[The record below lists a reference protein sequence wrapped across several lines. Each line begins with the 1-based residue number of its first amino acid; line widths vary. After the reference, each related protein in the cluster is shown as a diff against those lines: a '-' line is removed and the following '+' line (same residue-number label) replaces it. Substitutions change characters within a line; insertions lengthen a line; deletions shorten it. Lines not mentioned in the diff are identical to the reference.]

1 MFRCRVGGGGSGD
14 LFNLMSTSVGDGKRV
29 GNGIVT
35 SRSWGHGAVLWEP
48 GQVKAR
54 VVVPGHE
61 VGPAERTLL
70 VATKKVD
77 QEGRIKPLEI
87 SLTVEGGISGLQI
100 KQKICAHAEM
110 PSAGSALTPE
120 RMSLT
125 IFGAE
130 LADDCTLSSVAPTA
144 ALVQARLQIRRRGAE
159 AHAGSPVVP
168 TAPESPSLSKVA
180 SSRFASPV
188 KGAAKTSSGSPEK
201 SRYVLPP
208 HSLTLRCLLGG
219 VGKPVEVQTSG
230 DMDVA
235 TLRAMVATLPIA
247 LQASKDDPTAGAL
260 AKKDPKA
267 SPAETED
274 AVPLD
279 KLVLLGEGS
288 DLEMAGAGGE
298 AAEEGAPHG
307 GAVPEGLVHL
317 RDGHLLSAYGLKT
330 GSLLYVVIE
339 GKQQPAE

>member
-1 MFRCRVGGGGSGD
+1 
-14 LFNLMSTSVGDGKRV
+14 MSTSVGDGKRV

-77 QEGRIKPLEI
+77 QDGRLKPLEI
-87 SLTVEGGISGLQI
+87 TLIVEGGITGLQI
-100 KQKICAHAEM
+100 KQKICTHAEM
-110 PSAGSALTPE
+110 PSVGSTLVPD

-159 AHAGSPVVP
+159 GHGAEGTP
-168 TAPESPSLSKVA
+168 TAPQSPSLSKVA
-180 SSRFASPV
+180 SSRFSSPV
-188 KGAAKTSSGSPEK
+188 KRATKTSPGSPEK
-201 SRYVLPP
+201 SRCVLPP

-247 LQASKDDPTAGAL
+247 LQASRDDPTAGAL

-267 SPAETED
+267 SPAETE
-274 AVPLD
+274 VTLD
-279 KLVLLGEGS
+279 KLVLLGEGI
-288 DLEMAGAGGE
+288 DLEIASEIASSGGAGLEAGGE
-298 AAEEGAPHG
+298 AAEEGARD
-307 GAVPEGLVHL
+307 GAAPEGLVHL

-330 GSLLYVVIE
+330 GSLLYLIIE

>member
-1 MFRCRVGGGGSGD
+1 
-14 LFNLMSTSVGDGKRV
+14 MSTSVGDGKRV
-29 GNGIVT
+29 GDGIVT

-77 QEGRIKPLEI
+77 QDGRLKPLEI
-87 SLTVEGGISGLQI
+87 TLIVEGGITGLQI
-100 KQKICAHAEM
+100 KQKICTHAEM
-110 PSAGSALTPE
+110 PSAGSAIVPE

-159 AHAGSPVVP
+159 GHAGSP
-168 TAPESPSLSKVA
+168 TAPQSPSLCKVA

-188 KGAAKTSSGSPEK
+188 KRATKTSPGSPEK
-201 SRYVLPP
+201 SRCVLPP

-235 TLRAMVATLPIA
+235 TLRRMVATLPIA
-247 LQASKDDPTAGAL
+247 LQASRDDPTAGAL

-279 KLVLLGEGS
+279 KLVLLGEGI
-288 DLEMAGAGGE
+288 DLEIASEIASSGGAGLEAGGE
-298 AAEEGAPHG
+298 AAEEGARG
-307 GAVPEGLVHL
+307 GAAPEGLVHL

-330 GSLLYVVIE
+330 GSLLYLVIE

>member
-1 MFRCRVGGGGSGD
+1 
-14 LFNLMSTSVGDGKRV
+14 MSTSVGDGKRV
-29 GNGIVT
+29 GDGIVT

-77 QEGRIKPLEI
+77 QDGRLKPLEI
-87 SLTVEGGISGLQI
+87 TLTVEGGITGLQI
-100 KQKICAHAEM
+100 KQKICTHAEM
-110 PSAGSALTPE
+110 PSAGSALAPE

-159 AHAGSPVVP
+159 GHTGSP

-188 KGAAKTSSGSPEK
+188 KRATKTSPGSPEK

-279 KLVLLGEGS
+279 KLVLLGEGI
-288 DLEMAGAGGE
+288 DLEIASSGGAGLEAGGE
-298 AAEEGAPHG
+298 AAEASARG
-307 GAVPEGLVHL
+307 GAAPEGLVHL

-330 GSLLYVVIE
+330 GSLLYLVIE

>member
-1 MFRCRVGGGGSGD
+1 
-14 LFNLMSTSVGDGKRV
+14 MSTSVGDGKRV
-29 GNGIVT
+29 GDGIVT

-77 QEGRIKPLEI
+77 QDGRLKPLEI
-87 SLTVEGGISGLQI
+87 TLTVEGGITGLQI
-100 KQKICAHAEM
+100 KQKICTHAEM
-110 PSAGSALTPE
+110 PSAGSALAPE

-144 ALVQARLQIRRRGAE
+144 ALVQARLQIRRRGANAE
-159 AHAGSPVVP
+159 GHAGSP

-188 KGAAKTSSGSPEK
+188 KRATKTSPGSPEK

-279 KLVLLGEGS
+279 KLVLLGEGI
-288 DLEMAGAGGE
+288 DLEIASSGGAGLEAGGE
-298 AAEEGAPHG
+298 AAEEGARG
-307 GAVPEGLVHL
+307 GAAPEGLVHL

-330 GSLLYVVIE
+330 GSLLYLVIE

>member
-1 MFRCRVGGGGSGD
+1 M
-14 LFNLMSTSVGDGKRV
+14 
-29 GNGIVT
+29 
-35 SRSWGHGAVLWEP
+35 
-48 GQVKAR
+48 
-54 VVVPGHE
+54 
-61 VGPAERTLL
+61 
-70 VATKKVD
+70 
-77 QEGRIKPLEI
+77 
-87 SLTVEGGISGLQI
+87 
-100 KQKICAHAEM
+100 
-110 PSAGSALTPE
+110 
-120 RMSLT
+120 
-125 IFGAE
+125 
-130 LADDCTLSSVAPTA
+130 
-144 ALVQARLQIRRRGAE
+144 
-159 AHAGSPVVP
+159 
-168 TAPESPSLSKVA
+168 
-180 SSRFASPV
+180 
-188 KGAAKTSSGSPEK
+188 
-201 SRYVLPP
+201 
-208 HSLTLRCLLGG
+208 
-219 VGKPVEVQTSG
+219 GKPVEVQTSG

-330 GSLLYVVIE
+330 GSLLYLVIE